1 MPDSTLMSHKSV
13 GPRLLSKVQGAFIGL
28 AYGDA
33 LGWPQE
39 FHPKSSR
46 LQRPAAVSSE
56 LKQWTRNAGGRFYA
70 HRDTVRAGEYSD
82 DTQLTLAVARS
93 RLLGDDDWWQAFTRT
108 ELPLWMLY
116 ERGGGGASKRA
127 AASWLNSTAPWDQK
141 PDSVRRYFD
150 AGGNGVA
157 MRILPHAVCHVGSND
172 SARLVGQVILDG
184 TATHGHPRAL
194 VGAALFAYVTWWL
207 LRLDR
212 TLEFGELIRVA
223 LNGADA
229 WGRSDALSDSSLG
242 WLEAGKSIHRGGY
255 ETSWKEVVNEMREL
269 LAVIESG
276 IDRGVTADDSQ
287 VLNDIGCFGH
297 ARGAGTVSAA
307 AAIYLCSRYAAQPHR
322 GLLSG
327 AFSRGS
333 DTDTIAAMT
342 GCLLGSLAG
351 VEMIPQS
358 HRSLQDREYIL
369 SIATKIAHTSTVTPS
384 PSVVPRPVTR
394 KDIDRLKRTLSTAID
409 ASVDLDGVRTATVL
423 ESSTQIS
430 KWKNAEVR
438 TWHLLTNDGQTLYV
452 KRFTK
457 INLNAT
463 DNSVTDPIE
472 TEFRVSQIAKALLL
486 LMHPLTNDSNP
497 RNPDLLTLAEY
508 NQFTSYLQA
517 SGRSPA
523 DLLGL
528 ARGTL
533 IKGPHSLDPNRI
545 ERLLSRQSA
554 LVEACRR
561 WRHRCVWVI
570 CRADQGYPKRLKDR
584 LRRDCPPLLFGSGE
598 VNLLSRGCLAII
610 GSRTA
615 TADLINFARETGRLT
630 ADGGRVL
637 VSGGFTRIE
646 RAALQGAQE
655 AGGSV
660 VTHARDALKPTCIPQ
675 AIPSIN
681 NQMSL
686 ATVSERDPT
695 FNREVG
701 YGDPDSRLVP
711 LLADAVLVVEAE
723 SEQDYPWSTVAERLR
738 GPRPGRVLV
747 RVSQDAS
754 QGLASLRK
762 LGALD
767 WKEPQPNADL
777 SKFFNSLKPH
787 DLSGW
792 ARRSLRS
799 HAK

>member
-1 MPDSTLMSHKSV
+1 MPDSTLRSHKSV
-13 GPRLLSKVQGAFIGL
+13 GPRLMSKVQGAFIGL

-46 LQRPAAVSSE
+46 LQRPTAISSE

-70 HRDTVRAGEYSD
+70 HSDIVRAGEYSD

-93 RLLGDDDWWQAFTRT
+93 RLWGDCAWWQYFTRT

-141 PDSVRRYFD
+141 PDSVRRYFE

-157 MRILPHAVCHVGSND
+157 MRILPHAVRHVGSND
-172 SARLVGQVILDG
+172 SAQLVGQVVLDG

-229 WGRSDALSDSSLG
+229 WGGSDALSDSSLG
-242 WLEAGKSIHRGGY
+242 WLEAGKSMHRGGY

-269 LAVIESG
+269 LAVIKSG
-276 IDRGVTADDSQ
+276 IDQGVTADDNQ

-297 ARGAGTVSAA
+297 AKGAGTVSAA
-307 AAIYLCSRYAAQPHR
+307 AAIYLCSRYAFQPHR

-327 AFSRGS
+327 AFASGA

-351 VEMIPQS
+351 VEKIPQS
-358 HRSLQDREYIL
+358 HRFVQDREYIL
-369 SIATKIAHTSTVTPS
+369 SIATKIASTSTVIS
-384 PSVVPRPVTR
+384 SHSVVPRPVTR
-394 KDIDRLKRTLSTAID
+394 KDIDQIKRTLSTASD

-423 ESSTQIS
+423 ESSKQIS

-438 TWHLLTNDGQTLYV
+438 TWQLRTNDGQTLYV
-452 KRFTK
+452 KGFTK
-457 INLNAT
+457 INLNAR

-472 TEFRVSQIAKALLL
+472 TVFGVSEIARALLL

-508 NQFTSYLQA
+508 NQFTSYIQA
-517 SGRSPA
+517 SDRSPA
-523 DLLGL
+523 DLFGL

-533 IKGPHSLDPNRI
+533 IKGPHSLDPSRI
-545 ERLLSRQSA
+545 ERLLGRQSA
-554 LVEACRR
+554 LEEACRR
-561 WRHRCVWVI
+561 WRYRCVWVM

-584 LRRDCPPLLFGSGE
+584 LRRDYPPLLFGSGE
-598 VNLLSRGCLAII
+598 VDLLSRGCLAII

-615 TADLINFARETGRLT
+615 NADLINFARETGRLT

-646 RAALQGAQE
+646 KAALQGAQE

-660 VTHARDALKPTCIPQ
+660 VTHSRDVLKSTKIPQ
-675 AIPSIN
+675 AIPIIN
-681 NQMSL
+681 SQMSF
-686 ATVSERDPT
+686 ATVSDRDPT
-695 FNREVG
+695 LNREFG
-701 YGDPDSRLVP
+701 YGDPDSRLVQ
-711 LLADAVLVVEAE
+711 LLADAALVVEAE
-723 SEQDYPWSTVAERLR
+723 SERDYPWSTVAEQLR
-738 GPRPGRVLV
+738 GSRPGRVFV

-767 WKEPQPNADL
+767 WEEPQPNADL

-787 DLSGW
+787 DLGGR

-799 HAK
+799 QAK